1 LVTEEDVVRRL
12 HTLLISRSFLAGLA
26 FALAA
31 ADAHAQSTT
40 ALQEW
45 TLQNFRASVC
55 VHFLMDSATA
65 DKELPK
71 EYRTVRAA
79 DFPELS
85 PAVKTLISGEPEYQ
99 AWVPAQWCSFYYD
112 QVKVGDQLLGDAA
125 PDLDHTQYLGAWLIA
140 GVPAQESG
148 APANPSYYI
157 ATLRTPNW
165 RWIRLAET
173 SLIRMEFAE
182 RSIGKVPEGT
192 DDRFRVEMSGRTV
205 ITWDGHLAG
214 DSAWAAPRS
223 EQTWYALNS
232 RGARIRAQV
241 TLTPEK
247 RQNIAGSLQVAGNDP
262 VAKSLR
268 ASPIRMVG
276 PLSWGGSGTLSFA
289 R

>member
-1 LVTEEDVVRRL
+1 MRRL
-12 HTLLISRSFLAGLA
+12 STRLISRSFLAWLVL
-26 FALAA
+26 ALAGH
-31 ADAHAQSTT
+31 DGAHAQAT

-55 VHFLMDSATA
+55 VHFLMDSVAA

-71 EYRTVRAA
+71 EYRTVRAQ
-79 DFPELS
+79 DFPDLA
-85 PAVKTLISGEPEYQ
+85 PALKTLITGEPEYQ
-99 AWVPAQWCSFYYD
+99 GWVPAQWCSFYYD
-112 QVKVGDQLLGDAA
+112 QLKVGDQSMGDAS
-125 PDLDHTQYLGAWLIA
+125 PDLSHTQYLGAYLIGA
-140 GVPAQESG
+140 VPVLDG
-148 APANPSYYI
+148 ATPATPSYYI

-173 SLIRMEFAE
+173 SFIKMEFAE

-232 RGARIRAQV
+232 RGARIRAVV
-241 TLTPEK
+241 TMAPEK
-247 RQNIAGSLQVAGNDP
+247 RQNVAGSLQIAGNDP

>member
-1 LVTEEDVVRRL
+1 MRRL
-12 HTLLISRSFLAGLA
+12 HPSLISRSFLAWL
-26 FALAA
+26 ALAVA
-31 ADAHAQSTT
+31 GHGVQAQST

-55 VHFLMDSATA
+55 VHFLIDSAAA

-79 DFPELS
+79 DFPDLS
-85 PAVKTLISGEPEYQ
+85 PAVKTLIAGEPEYQ
-99 AWVPAQWCSFYYD
+99 SWVPAQWCSFYYD
-112 QVKVGDQLLGDAA
+112 QLRVGDQSLGDAT
-125 PDLDHTQYLGAWLIA
+125 PDLDHTQYLGAYLIGA
-140 GVPAQESG
+140 VPVQEATVPAT
-148 APANPSYYI
+148 PSFYI
-157 ATLRTPNW
+157 ANLRTPNW

-173 SLIRMEFAE
+173 SFIKMEYAE

-192 DDRFRVEMSGRTV
+192 DDRFRVELSRRTV

-214 DSAWAAPRS
+214 DSAWAAPAS

-232 RGARIRAQV
+232 RGARIQARV
-241 TLTPEK
+241 TMTPEK
-247 RQNIAGSLQVAGNDP
+247 RQNIAGSLQVSGSDP

-276 PLSWGGSGTLSFA
+276 PLNWGGSGTLSFT

>member
-1 LVTEEDVVRRL
+1 MRRL
-12 HTLLISRSFLAGLA
+12 PARLILRSFLAWLVCAG
-26 FALAA
+26 AA
-31 ADAHAQSTT
+31 QDAQAQSTT

-55 VHFLMDSATA
+55 VHFLMDSAAA

-71 EYRTVRAA
+71 EYRTVRASN
-79 DFPELS
+79 FPELS
-85 PAVKTLISGEPEYQ
+85 PALTTLINGEPEYQ

-112 QVKVGDQLLGDAA
+112 QVKVGDQTLGDAT
-125 PDLDHTQYLGAWLIA
+125 PDLDHTQYLGAWLIGA
-140 GVPAQESG
+140 VPVQETG
-148 APANPSYYI
+148 TPATPSFYV
-157 ATLRTPNW
+157 ASLRTPNW
-165 RWIRLAET
+165 RWIRMAET
-173 SLIRMEFAE
+173 SLIKMEFAE

-192 DDRFRVEMSGRTV
+192 DDRLRVEMSGRTV

-214 DSAWAAPRS
+214 DSAMAAPRS
-223 EQTWYALNS
+223 EQIWYTLNS
-232 RGARIRAQV
+232 RGARIQAQV
-241 TLTPEK
+241 TISPEK

-276 PLSWGGSGTLSFA
+276 PLSWGGFGTLAFV

>member
-1 LVTEEDVVRRL
+1 MRRL
-12 HTLLISRSFLAGLA
+12 STRLISRSFLACL
-26 FALAA
+26 ALALA
-31 ADAHAQSTT
+31 GNGAYAQSTT

-55 VHFLMDSATA
+55 VHFLMDSVQA
-65 DKELPK
+65 DKELPR

-79 DFPELS
+79 DFPDLA
-85 PAVKTLISGEPEYQ
+85 PALKTLIAGEPEYQ
-99 AWVPAQWCSFYYD
+99 GWVPAQWCSFYYD
-112 QVKVGDQLLGDAA
+112 QLKVGDQSMGDAT
-125 PDLDHTQYLGAWLIA
+125 PDLDHTQYLGAYLIGA
-140 GVPAQESG
+140 VPALD
-148 APANPSYYI
+148 AATPATPSYYI

-173 SLIRMEFAE
+173 SFIKMEFAE

-214 DSAWAAPRS
+214 DSAFAAPRA
-223 EQTWYALNS
+223 EQTWYTLNS

-247 RQNIAGSLQVAGNDP
+247 RQNIAGSLQIAGNDP

>member
-1 LVTEEDVVRRL
+1 MRRL
-12 HTLLISRSFLAGLA
+12 HTRLISRSFLASL
-26 FALAA
+26 ALALA
-31 ADAHAQSTT
+31 GRGVHAQSTS
-40 ALQEW
+40 LQEW

-55 VHFLMDSATA
+55 VHFLIDSAAA

-79 DFPELS
+79 DFPDLS
-85 PAVKTLISGEPEYQ
+85 PAVKTLITGEPEYQ

-112 QVKVGDQLLGDAA
+112 QVRVGDQSLGDAG
-125 PDLDHTQYLGAWLIA
+125 PDLDHVQYLGAYLIGAMPVQEA
-140 GVPAQESG
+140 GTPAT
-148 APANPSYYI
+148 PSYYI
-157 ATLRTPNW
+157 ASLRTPNW

-173 SLIRMEFAE
+173 SLIRMDYAE

-192 DDRFRVEMSGRTV
+192 DDRLRVELSGRTV

-223 EQTWYALNS
+223 DQTWYALNS

-241 TLTPEK
+241 TMTPEK
-247 RQNIAGSLQVAGNDP
+247 RQNIAGSLQVSGNDP

>member
-1 LVTEEDVVRRL
+1 MRRL
-12 HTLLISRSFLAGLA
+12 HPHLMSRSVVAWLVL
-26 FALAA
+26 ALAA
-31 ADAHAQSTT
+31 HGVSAQST

-45 TLQNFRASVC
+45 TLQNFRASAC
-55 VHFLMDSATA
+55 VHFLMDSAAA

-71 EYRTVRAA
+71 EYRPIRAA

-85 PAVKTLISGEPEYQ
+85 PAVTTLIGGEPEYQ

-112 QVKVGDQLLGDAA
+112 QIRVGDQTLGDAN
-125 PDLDHTQYLGAWLIA
+125 PDLDHTQYLGAWLIGA
-140 GVPAQESG
+140 VPVQEAG
-148 APANPSYYI
+148 APASPSYYI

-173 SLIRMEFAE
+173 SLIKMEYAE
-182 RSIGKVPEGT
+182 RSIGKVPEAT
-192 DDRFRVEMSGRTV
+192 DDRLRVEMGRTI

-214 DSAWAAPRS
+214 DSASAATSS
-223 EQTWYALNS
+223 EQTWHALNS

-241 TLTPEK
+241 TMTPEK
-247 RQNIAGSLQVAGNDP
+247 RQNVAGSLQVAGNDP

-276 PLSWGGSGTLSFA
+276 PLSWGGSGTLSFS